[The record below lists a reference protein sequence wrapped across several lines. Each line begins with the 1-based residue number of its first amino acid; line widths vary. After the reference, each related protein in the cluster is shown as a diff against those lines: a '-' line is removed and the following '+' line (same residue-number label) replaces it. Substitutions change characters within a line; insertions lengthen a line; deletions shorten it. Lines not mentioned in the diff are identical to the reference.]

1 MRPRCRLSAYV
12 TAKRR
17 PCGAWLAAANGHR
30 PYPLTGAALGQPL
43 RVLVGGSL
51 FLARWGGGIG
61 SGTVWDRF
69 ASCTQL
75 VARTGLPVAGGE
87 CLGAW
92 CF

>member
-1 MRPRCRLSAYV
+1 MQGGGQAR
-12 TAKRR
+12 RR
-17 PCGAWLAAANGHR
+17 PAGVRSVYLCTSVEKHYSTVPVFKN
-30 PYPLTGAALGQPL
+30 TIVLGQNF
-43 RVLVGGSL
+43 LVPILGVVG
-51 FLARWGGGIG
+51 WGVG